1 MGYGHVWRCDRADIF
16 ARKEDERGIGWNEEA
31 RIACCRQAPLRPR
44 AASVGARPAHPDQA
58 PGVLQHAAC
67 WRDLCH
73 GWGGADQRVC
83 SWRRP
88 TRRQSSG
95 HDLLCLQSPHIVRMQ
110 GRGAQTLGR
119 PRRSE
124 CILGASKQQVLT
136 VEDGPRRSRPY
147 RATHATDRA
156 PTSAPQLD
164 RCTARAPARRRAAQ
178 HWLAPSPSSHPISL
192 APEASL
198 SCRLGGQDVKTRTPE
213 ATTRRADC
221 GCTRA

>member
-1 MGYGHVWRCDRADIF
+1 MKKRESLV
-16 ARKEDERGIGWNEEA
+16 
-31 RIACCRQAPLRPR
+31 
-44 AASVGARPAHPDQA
+44 VGKPHSGPGRPALAPDPHTPTKRQGCFSMQPA
-58 PGVLQHAAC
+58 
-67 WRDLCH
+67 
-73 GWGGADQRVC
+73 GATC
-83 SWRRP
+83 A

-178 HWLAPSPSSHPISL
+178 HWLAPSLSL

>member
-1 MGYGHVWRCDRADIF
+1 MKKRESLVVGKPHSGPGRPALAPDPHTPT
-16 ARKEDERGIGWNEEA
+16 K
-31 RIACCRQAPLRPR
+31 RQGCFSMQPAGATCATAGAAPTSGC
-44 AASVGARPAHPDQA
+44 AVGAVRLGGSRRAMTCS
-58 PGVLQHAAC
+58 AC
-67 WRDLCH
+67 
-73 GWGGADQRVC
+73 
-83 SWRRP
+83 SRR
-88 TRRQSSG
+88 TSSG
-95 HDLLCLQSPHIVRMQ
+95 CKVGERKGH
-110 GRGAQTLGR
+110 GA
-119 PRRSE
+119 
-124 CILGASKQQVLT
+124 
-136 VEDGPRRSRPY
+136 SRPY

-178 HWLAPSPSSHPISL
+178 HWLAPSLSL